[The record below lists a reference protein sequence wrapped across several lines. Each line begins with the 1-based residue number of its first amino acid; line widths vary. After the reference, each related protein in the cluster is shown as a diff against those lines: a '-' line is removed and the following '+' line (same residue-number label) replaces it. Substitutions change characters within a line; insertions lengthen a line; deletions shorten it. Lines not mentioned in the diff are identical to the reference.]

1 VSEYFIPIILILLV
15 IGALLR
21 EQFVFTILYLFIGA
35 YAFGRWW
42 SVKALEAVHSRRTL
56 PSRAFLGEDV
66 KVQLELSNLGRLP
79 VVWLH
84 IHESFPYELA
94 VPSFYQRVISLRSHE
109 RSRFAYTL
117 KARKRGYYSIG
128 PLSVSSGDI
137 FGLADQVRGEVPAD
151 YLTVFPRIVPLSK
164 IIIPSRSP
172 MGSLRHT
179 QPLFEDPN
187 RVMGKRDY
195 VMGDSLRRVDWKA
208 TAATGRIQVK
218 QFEPSIAL
226 ETCLFLNLNAGD
238 YARKTRIPDTEL
250 AIVVAASIAY
260 WVVDKKQSVGLVTNG
275 QDPYIADGHVQPLP
289 PRKGRNH
296 LMRLLEILARI
307 QMVHGRPMTEL
318 LRVESHRLPWGTT
331 LILISNHL
339 DNVTFD
345 SLFQARRAG
354 MDVMLVLC
362 GPVRDFQEIRRRA
375 EQFSFPL
382 YQMFSEAD
390 LDVWR

>member
-1 VSEYFIPIILILLV
+1 VSEIFIPIILILLV

-21 EQFVFTILYLFIGA
+21 EEFVFTILYLLIGA

-42 SVKALEAVHSRRTL
+42 SVRAIEAVHSQRTL
-56 PSRAFLGEDV
+56 PHRAFLGEEV
-66 KVQLELSNLGRLP
+66 KVQLELSNSGWLP
-79 VVWLH
+79 LVWLH
-84 IHESFPYELA
+84 VHDSFPFELA
-94 VPSFYQRVISLRSHE
+94 VPSFYQRVISLGPHE
-109 RSRFAYTL
+109 HSRFEYTL
-117 KARKRGYYSIG
+117 KARKRGYYAIG

-151 YLTVFPRIVPLSK
+151 FLTVFPKIVPLNK
-164 IIIPSRSP
+164 IEIPSRSP

-208 TAATGRIQVK
+208 TATTGRMQVK

-238 YARKTRIPDTEL
+238 YARKTRIPNTEL

-260 WVVDKKQSVGLVTNG
+260 WVIDKKQSVGLVTNG
-275 QDPYIADGHVQPLP
+275 QDPYSADGHVQPMP
-289 PRKGRNH
+289 PRKGRGH
-296 LMRLLEILARI
+296 LMRLLEMLAKI
-307 QMVHGRPMTEL
+307 QIVHDRPMVEL
-318 LRVESHRLPWGTT
+318 LREESHRLPWGTT
-331 LILISNHL
+331 LILISSHL
-339 DNVTFD
+339 DEVTFD

-354 MDVMLVLC
+354 LDVMLALC
-362 GPVRDFQEIRRRA
+362 GPVQGFQAVRRRA
-375 EQFSFPL
+375 EHFGFPL